1 MRSGCLRTSTSST
14 AVSDRPCR
22 YSLWTWSSGAAG
34 PRVSRARILG
44 DMELTGNDELVLLL
58 LLAAV
63 AALMAL
69 APTLRVPYPILL
81 VLGGLALGFI
91 PSVPELTL
99 PPELVLV
106 GILPPLL
113 YTGGF
118 FTGLRELRANLRPI
132 AMLSLGLVALTTVT
146 VAVVAHAAI
155 SGLSWAAAFVLG
167 AVVAP
172 TDPIAATAIM
182 RRLGVP
188 RRIVTI
194 VEGESLVNDASALVL
209 YRVAVVAAV
218 TGGFSV
224 WDASLRFIA
233 SVVGGIAVGL
243 GVGWVVA
250 QVRIRLD
257 NIPAE
262 IAISLLTGY
271 LAFIPAQALHVS
283 GVLAAVTVGVY
294 LGWRSPELATPAMR
308 LQGLAVWETL
318 VFLVNALLFALVGFQ
333 LRPILDHLSGRSA
346 SSLIGDA
353 ALVVATVILVRLAF
367 VLPYAYTRVG
377 LFGDGKHRSDAAPWR
392 EGLLVGWTGMR
403 GAVSLAAALA
413 IPLETDAGPF
423 PGRELII
430 FLAFAVILGT
440 LVGQGLS
447 LPAVIRLLR
456 IEIDPW
462 DSKEETKARIHAADA
477 ALGRLEELVD
487 EDWVRED
494 TAERMRGFYS
504 FRRSRFE
511 ARLDGGDDGSIEQRS
526 LDYQRLRRE
535 LLEAERAA
543 IVALRREGRISSE
556 AMRRVERDLDLE
568 DARLDV

>member
-1 MRSGCLRTSTSST
+1 
-14 AVSDRPCR
+14 
-22 YSLWTWSSGAAG
+22 
-34 PRVSRARILG
+34 
-44 DMELTGNDELVLLL
+44 MELTGHNELVLLG

-91 PSVPELTL
+91 PGVPELTL

-106 GILPPLL
+106 GVLPPLL
-113 YTGGF
+113 YSGGF
-118 FTGLRELRANLRPI
+118 FTGLRELRANLAPI
-132 AMLSLGLVALTTVT
+132 AMLSIGLVALTTVI
-146 VAVVAHAAI
+146 VAVVAHQAI

-172 TDPIAATAIM
+172 TDPSAALAIA

-188 RRIVTI
+188 RKIVTI

-218 TGGFSV
+218 TGGFSF
-224 WDASLRFIA
+224 WDASLRFVA
-233 SVVGGIAVGL
+233 SVAGGIAVGL
-243 GVGWVVA
+243 VVGWIVA
-250 QVRIRLD
+250 LVRIRLD

-294 LGWRSPELATPAMR
+294 LGWRSPELSTPAMR

-353 ALVVATVILVRLAF
+353 VLVTATVILVRLAF
-367 VLPYAYTRVG
+367 MLPYAYSRRR
-377 LFGDGKHRSDAAPWR
+377 LFADGKKTGASPWR
-392 EGLLVGWTGMR
+392 HALLTGWMGMR

-413 IPLETDAGPF
+413 VPLETGTGEPF
-423 PGRELII
+423 PARELII

-447 LPAVIRLLR
+447 LPAVIRFLR
-456 IEIDPW
+456 IEVDPW
-462 DSKEETKARIHAADA
+462 DAKEETKARVHAAEA
-477 ALGRLEELVD
+477 ALGRLEELLD

-494 TAERMRGFYS
+494 TAERMRGAYN
-504 FRRSRFE
+504 FRRTRFQ

-526 LDYQRLRRE
+526 ADYQRLRRE

-543 IVALRREGRISSE
+543 VVALRQEGRISSE
-556 AMRRVERDLDLE
+556 VMRRVERDLDLE
-568 DARLDV
+568 DARLDY